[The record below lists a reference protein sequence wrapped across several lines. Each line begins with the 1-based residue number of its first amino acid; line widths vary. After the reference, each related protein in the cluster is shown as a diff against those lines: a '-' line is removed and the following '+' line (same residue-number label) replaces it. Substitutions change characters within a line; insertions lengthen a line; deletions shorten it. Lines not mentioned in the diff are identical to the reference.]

1 MLQNLNNVMRDNLEQ
16 YKGIVTSLKAQ
27 LAAAGQHPPAAHFV
41 QMAGQQNPMQQQQ
54 QSQQQLMSARQ
65 QPPTAHIVQVVGQQP
80 PVSQQMQQIQIQMQS
95 QRRESQLQFG
105 PGNSQPQQQQ
115 PAFPQTLQGSQMV
128 QVMTESGPRYILMPV
143 QQAQGQQQGQHQH
156 QHQHHQRHLPFVLQA
171 SPMGPGSVPVASHNP
186 QTHG

>member
-80 PVSQQMQQIQIQMQS
+80 PVSQQMQQIQVQMQ

-105 PGNSQPQQQQ
+105 PGSSQPQQSQ

-186 QTHG
+186 QNHG